1 MNEERMPRGIRSST
15 FVVRVREPG
24 LPTYWPPQVSTP
36 VTSTAISR
44 PLGAV

>member
-1 MNEERMPRGIRSST
+1 MNEERMPNGIRSSM
-15 FVVRVREPG
+15 FVVRVREPA
-24 LPTYWPPQVSTP
+24 TYWPPQVSTP